1 MRKVLSPLFL
11 TNFKMATEIEKIN
24 QQLEKIE
31 DDLKITMVAFNA
43 IGLTSE
49 ERVALTNKE
58 TALIKDRTSLRE
70 QKQVHIAG
78 TSAPSGNPINL
89 SQVFIKCLNLWLLCR
104 SLCVVEATPPHT
116 HSNLKVMI
124 SFSDNIK
131 MLMILPPSLYTLFR
145 SLA

>member
-1 MRKVLSPLFL
+1 
-11 TNFKMATEIEKIN
+11 MATEIDKIN

-49 ERVALTNKE
+49 ERVALINKE

-89 SQVFIKCLNLWLLCR
+89 SQSLHKVFE
-104 SLCVVEATPPHT
+104 CVVVVLFPLFCRGHVHPH
-116 HSNLKVMI
+116 
-124 SFSDNIK
+124 
-131 MLMILPPSLYTLFR
+131 ILS
-145 SLA
+145 